1 MRLAVLLCLAL
12 LSYGQSVAAKDF
24 YQIPLPE
31 DAREFA
37 RRDNKLPAVLSYF
50 SQQSETT
57 LRDFYIQQLG
67 QPNSTQTLYGREHL
81 YFTLNGNQVRILISS
96 RDNWRQVDVMVQ
108 N

>member
-37 RRDNKLPAVLSYF
+37 RLDNKLPAVPGPLEAGTVLS
-50 SQQSETT
+50 
-57 LRDFYIQQLG
+57 
-67 QPNSTQTLYGREHL
+67 
-81 YFTLNGNQVRILISS
+81 
-96 RDNWRQVDVMVQ
+96 
-108 N
+108 

>member
-37 RRDNKLPAVLSYF
+37 RLDNKLPAVLSYF
-50 SQQSETT
+50 SQQSNTA

-67 QPNSTQTLYGREHL
+67 QPNSSQTRYGRDHL
-81 YFTLNGNQVRILISS
+81 YFTLNGNQVRVLISS